1 MSGVLDHQGAI
12 DANINVALGT
22 DVAGGTSAS
31 MVDAIRYAELASKIN
46 SIHQKKTSSYLNFKK
61 PFIYAT
67 LNGAKALKI
76 DDKTGSL
83 EVGKEFDAVIA
94 DVSASLESVFLEN
107 DSPDELLERF
117 IHCSDP
123 RSIKHVFVC
132 GKQVFSS

>member
-1 MSGVLDHQGAI
+1 
-12 DANINVALGT
+12 
-22 DVAGGTSAS
+22 

-107 DSPDELLERF
+107 DSPGEILNDF
-117 IHCSDP
+117 CQKIMD
-123 RSIKHVFVC
+123 F
-132 GKQVFSS
+132 